1 MVVGRAR
8 GGLADAAADYEAR
21 IGKLAKFDVI
31 VVKDEPLGRGT
42 AAEIR
47 QREGDRVAAATDGWT
62 VVSFDRNGEQI
73 TSERLAE
80 LVGELEERAPQK
92 TAFVVG
98 GAEGI
103 DPRILEASQH
113 QLAFGRATLPHQLAR
128 VVAVE
133 QLYRAL
139 TIRRGLPYHR

>member
-1 MVVGRAR
+1 VVVGRAR
-8 GGLADAAADYEAR
+8 GGLAEAAADYEAR
-21 IGKLAKFDVI
+21 IAKLAKFEVV
-31 VVKDEPLGRGT
+31 VVKDEPLDRGT

-47 QREGDRVAAATDGWT
+47 QREADRIEAATADWT
-62 VVSFDRNGEQI
+62 VVSFDRNGEQV

-103 DPRILEASQH
+103 DPRILEASAY

>member
-1 MVVGRAR
+1 MVVGRSR

-21 IGKLAKFDVI
+21 IGKLAKFEVV
-31 VVKDEPLGRGT
+31 VVKDEPLDRGT

-47 QREGDRVAAATDGWT
+47 QRESDRIAAATAGWT
-62 VVSFDRNGEQI
+62 VVCFDKDGEQI

-80 LVGELEERAPQK
+80 LVGELEERPPQK

-103 DPRILEASQH
+103 DPRILAGSAH
-113 QLAFGRATLPHQLAR
+113 RLAFGRATLPHQLAR
-128 VVAVE
+128 VVAAE
-133 QLYRAL
+133 QVYRAL

>member
-1 MVVGRAR
+1 VVVGRAR
-8 GGLADAAADYEAR
+8 GGLAEAAADYEAR
-21 IGKLAKFDVI
+21 IAKLAKFEVV
-31 VVKDEPLGRGT
+31 VVKDEPLDRGT

-47 QREGDRVAAATDGWT
+47 QREADRIEAATAGWT
-62 VVSFDRNGEQI
+62 VVSFDRNGEQV

-103 DPRILEASQH
+103 DSRILGASAYT
-113 QLAFGRATLPHQLAR
+113 LAFGRATLPHQLAR

>member
-8 GGLADAAADYEAR
+8 GGLAEAAADYEAR
-21 IGKLAKFDVI
+21 IAKLAKFDVV
-31 VVKDEPLGRGT
+31 VVKDEPLDRGT

-47 QREGDRVAAATDGWT
+47 QREADRIDAATAGWT
-62 VVSFDRNGEQI
+62 VVSYDRNGEQV

-80 LVGELEERAPQK
+80 LVGELEVRAPQK

-103 DPRILEASQH
+103 DLRILGASAY

>member
-8 GGLADAAADYEAR
+8 GGLAEAAADYEAR
-21 IGKLAKFDVI
+21 IRKLAKFDVV
-31 VVKDEPLGRGT
+31 VVKDEPLDRGT

-47 QREGDRVAAATDGWT
+47 QREGDRIEATTAGWT
-62 VVSFDRNGEQI
+62 VVSFDRKGEQV

-80 LVGELEERAPQK
+80 LLGDLEQRPPQK

-103 DPRILEASQH
+103 DPRILEGSVF
-113 QLAFGRATLPHQLAR
+113 QLALGRVTLPHQLAR

>member
-1 MVVGRAR
+1 MV
-8 GGLADAAADYEAR
+8 
-21 IGKLAKFDVI
+21 

-47 QREGDRVAAATDGWT
+47 QREGDRIAAATEGWT
-62 VVSFDRNGEQI
+62 LVSFDRNGAQI

-103 DPRILEASQH
+103 DPRILAASQH